1 MRGMCHCHP
10 VNRHR
15 HSSRRRTDRATAAV
29 AVSSLLHRPTRD
41 RRPRPTVGFDCPQP
55 TDFQGLSPPA
65 DRLDGRIP
73 PKENVSFEQQTDH
86 RCLFG
91 VTKSYRYRMPC
102 RRVSDFL
109 CEGGGVGAAPG
120 RQARPD
126 HQARAAREPVSQF
139 PMPPPPPSHRTLL
152 LRRRESKRRPARRN
166 KSIDGLR
173 RTQYVA
179 PPTRM

>member
-1 MRGMCHCHP
+1 MCRVKSLAPCE
-10 VNRHR
+10 
-15 HSSRRRTDRATAAV
+15 SSPSQRPTT

-73 PKENVSFEQQTDH
+73 PKENVSCEQQTDH
-86 RCLFG
+86 RCLVG
-91 VTKSYRYRMPC
+91 VKKSYRYPMPC

-109 CEGGGVGAAPG
+109 CEGGGVDAAPV

-126 HQARAAREPVSQF
+126 HQARTARQPVSQF
-139 PMPPPPPSHRTLL
+139 PPPPSHT
-152 LRRRESKRRPARRN
+152 PA
-166 KSIDGLR
+166 
-173 RTQYVA
+173 A
-179 PPTRM
+179 PQRK